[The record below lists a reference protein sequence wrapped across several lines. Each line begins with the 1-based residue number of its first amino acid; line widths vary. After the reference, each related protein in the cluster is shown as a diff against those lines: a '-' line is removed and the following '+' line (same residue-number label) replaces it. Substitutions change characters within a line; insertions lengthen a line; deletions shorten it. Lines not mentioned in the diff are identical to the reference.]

1 MSSMDFS
8 EFEEVVGLWC
18 DQRPATPL
26 DCWVDDA
33 NARLEVLGSGVRCS
47 IELLDPYDTNDPQ
60 RIEALLSHGGASLAC
75 ACDGAFAI
83 DPQTSCMV
91 LVSWIPDPCSVADL
105 LNLLESLANQRAAL
119 LSLMHTTLVHSV
131 PALAGRTTLNNRQ
144 PGV

>member
-8 EFEEVVGLWC
+8 EFAEVVGQWC
-18 DQRPATPL
+18 DQRPATAL

-33 NARLEVLGSGVRCS
+33 NVRLEVVGHGIRCS
-47 IELLDPYDTNDPQ
+47 IELLDPYDANDSQ

-83 DPQTSCMV
+83 DPQTRCMV
-91 LVSWIPDPCSVADL
+91 LITWIPNPCNLADL
-105 LNLLESLANQRAAL
+105 LDRLESLANQRAAL
-119 LSLMHTTLVHSV
+119 LSLMQTTIGDMT
-131 PALAGRTTLNNRQ
+131 PAISGRTTLNHRQ

>member
-8 EFEEVVGLWC
+8 EFEKVVGLWR
-18 DQRPATPL
+18 DQRPASPL

-33 NARLEVLGSGVRCS
+33 NARLEMVGGGVRCS
-47 IELLDPYDTNDPQ
+47 IELLDPYDANDPQ

-83 DPQTSCMV
+83 DPQTRCMV
-91 LVSWIPDPCSVADL
+91 LVSWMPGPCSLADL
-105 LNLLESLANQRAAL
+105 LNRLESLANQRAAL
-119 LSLMHTTLVHSV
+119 LSLMHTTLVNSV
-131 PALAGRTTLNNRQ
+131 PALAGRTTLNHRQ